1 MGLVVSGEKV
11 MGEKPVIFYS
21 SSLRLA
27 GVLRY
32 PVGIKDPLPAVLLIH
47 GSLEQDRDGNLLNRP
62 AGRPPP
68 KKNFFL
74 EISKRLASEG
84 FATFSWDRRGIGESE
99 APLYEGGYLQD
110 AEDAIAAYRA
120 LSSLDLIDPERIAV
134 LGQSAGVYTACLLAK
149 KERSAR
155 AYILQGGLY
164 RDYAEMMIFNYRRVA
179 EYAAQSLE
187 NLQWVEE
194 NDPVGLVIGLNLQM
208 LIERAMMGEAEH
220 CFSYNGKTWRIRHD
234 PICYLPEHS
243 PKNQFKYIQKP
254 VLVIHGACDL
264 NVPVEDAFMI
274 ERDLKEHGNDN
285 VELIII
291 PDADHSF
298 QQIAESYDQRLRER
312 MSLESFRRPYREE
325 YFMAVTSFLKRR
337 L

>member
-1 MGLVVSGEKV
+1 MSGEKV
-11 MGEKPVIFYS
+11 MAEKPVTFHS
-21 SSLRLA
+21 SCLRLA

-32 PVGIKDPLPAVLLIH
+32 PAGIKDPAPAVLMIH

-62 AGRPPP
+62 DGRPVF

-74 EISKRLASEG
+74 EISKRLAREG

-99 APLYEGGYLQD
+99 PPVSDGGYLQD
-110 AEDAIAAYRA
+110 AEDAMAAYRA
-120 LSSLDLIDPERIAV
+120 LSSLDLVDPERIAV
-134 LGQSAGVYTACLLAK
+134 LGQSAGVYTAGLLAK
-149 KERSAR
+149 KENRPK

-164 RDYAEMMIFNYRRVA
+164 RDYAKMMIFNYQRVV
-179 EYAAQSLE
+179 EYATKSPE
-187 NLQWVEE
+187 NLRWVEE
-194 NDPVGLVIGLNLQM
+194 NDILGLVIGLNLQSLM
-208 LIERAMMGEAEH
+208 ERAMMGEVEH
-220 CFSYNGKTWRIRHD
+220 LFNYKGKTWRIRHD
-234 PICYLPEHS
+234 PICYLPEYS

-274 ERDLKEHGNDN
+274 EQDLKEHGNKN
-285 VELIII
+285 VELVII

-298 QQIAESYDQRLRER
+298 QQIAEPAELRLKER
-312 MSLESFRRPYREE
+312 ISLESFRRPYREE
-325 YFMAVTSFLKRR
+325 YFLAVVSFLKRW

>member
-1 MGLVVSGEKV
+1 MSDEKV
-11 MGEKPVIFYS
+11 MDEKPVVFYS

-32 PVGIKDPLPAVLLIH
+32 PSGIKDPAPAVLLIH

-62 AGRPPP
+62 DGRPIF

-74 EISKRLASEG
+74 EISKRLTAEG
-84 FATFSWDRRGIGESE
+84 FATFSWDRRGFGESE
-99 APLYEGGYLQD
+99 RPIHDGGYLQD
-110 AEDAIAAYRA
+110 GVDAIAAYRA
-120 LSSLDLIDPERIAV
+120 LSSHDLVDPERIAV

-149 KERSAR
+149 NDKSPK

-164 RDYAEMMIFNYRRVA
+164 RDYAEMMIFNYRRVV
-179 EYAAQSLE
+179 EYASKSPE
-187 NLQWVEE
+187 SLQWVEE
-194 NDPVGLVIGLNLQM
+194 NDPLGLIVGLNLQSM
-208 LIERAMMGEAEH
+208 MERAMMGEVEH
-220 CFSYNGKTWRIRHD
+220 SFSYKGKTWIIRHD
-234 PICYLPEHS
+234 PICYLPDHA
-243 PKNQFKYIQKP
+243 PKDQFKYIQKP

-274 ERDLKEHGNDN
+274 ERDLKDHGNNN
-285 VELIII
+285 VELVLI

-298 QQIAESYDQRLRER
+298 QQIAESYDLRLRER

-325 YFMAVTSFLKRR
+325 YFMAVVSFLKRW